1 MASADQP
8 TCGNGLAASA
18 ILPETLGQVTRA
30 MAEVLPAHVPA
41 LDLNDANSRQEA
53 AAYESL
59 IRGLRLASGQL
70 AATAQEMAGY
80 RDLPMGRH
88 DLEAMAGQVE
98 PFRTFVRE
106 KRRLLSLLQELDN
119 EDQVM
124 LEAMHR

>member
-1 MASADQP
+1 MASDDQP
-8 TCGNGLAASA
+8 TCGNGLAANA

-30 MAEVLPAHVPA
+30 MADVLQAHVPA

-59 IRGLRLASGQL
+59 IRGLRQASDQL
-70 AATAQEMAGY
+70 TATAQEMAGY

-98 PFRTFVRE
+98 PFKAFVQQ
-106 KRRLLSLLQELDN
+106 KRRLLSLLQETDN
-119 EDQVM
+119 EDRAM
-124 LEAMHR
+124 LMDMG